1 MRRVMAVK
9 YERNFIQLPRLPEQ
23 NRGRGCTANKGIS
36 RSRFQ
41 SGMIRGRV
49 VGKGTGGVCVLQKQ
63 RDERSFSFSIPITN
77 WFTQVFVCR
86 WKKRMKSFSL
96 EITTFVQGSWFALL
110 GNYTSKWLTISSS
123 RFVDSLPWVHGRVE
137 PRGSKNVLNNSKL
150 DNLLVNK

>member
-86 WKKRMKSFSL
+86 PLKEEDEEFFSRDYNL
-96 EITTFVQGSWFALL
+96 CTRIVICSTT
-110 GNYTSKWLTISSS
+110 SSS
-123 RFVDSLPWVHGRVE
+123 RFVNSLPWVHGRVE
-137 PRGSKNVLNNSKL
+137 PRGSKNVPNNSKL